1 MGEKKGAEALVGN
14 RTEVVD
20 YNGKGLVMPSCGNA
34 HALGWAL
41 QTAGTPVDIKDDA
54 SKFMTKILPEAVKY
68 ARESGATTVFGQ
80 GWNLTSFGDKRPT
93 RQELD
98 AICSDIP
105 I

>member
-34 HALGWAL
+34 HAHYMLGWAL
-41 QTAGTPVDIKDDA
+41 QTAGPPVDIKDDA
-54 SKFMTKILPEAVKY
+54 SKFMTKIPTEAVKN

-80 GWNLTSFGDKRPT
+80 GWNL
-93 RQELD
+93 
-98 AICSDIP
+98 
-105 I
+105 